1 MSLECKTNDHEF
13 VETREILQLSQRLTF
28 NIRNVALQIRHIGGI
43 QIDQNIFILTMPKIS
58 PVFKVP
64 HYKNM
69 LVEENMARTYRKYKV
84 SQYNLHTPLREPVF
98 ISGVHSSLWSSECP
112 TMGSLKY

>member
-1 MSLECKTNDHEF
+1 MSLEYKTNDHEF
-13 VETREILQLSQRLTF
+13 VETREILQLSQRLMF

-58 PVFKVP
+58 PIFKAP

-84 SQYNLHTPLREPVF
+84 FQYNLHTPL
-98 ISGVHSSLWSSECP
+98 
-112 TMGSLKY
+112 